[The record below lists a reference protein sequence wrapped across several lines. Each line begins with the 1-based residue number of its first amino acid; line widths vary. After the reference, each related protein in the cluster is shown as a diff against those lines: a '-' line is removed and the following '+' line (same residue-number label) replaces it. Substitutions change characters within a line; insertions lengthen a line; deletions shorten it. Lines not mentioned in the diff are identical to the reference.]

1 MSDRE
6 EFANMIARLILMI
19 ILEHGGEWPDWNGDF
34 LPDFRAF
41 AVLAK
46 ELQGVVLRNVAVNVA
61 AA

>member
-34 LPDFRAF
+34 RAF
-41 AVLAK
+41 ATLAK
-46 ELQGVVLRNVAVNVA
+46 ELQGVVLRNVAANATA
-61 AA
+61 A